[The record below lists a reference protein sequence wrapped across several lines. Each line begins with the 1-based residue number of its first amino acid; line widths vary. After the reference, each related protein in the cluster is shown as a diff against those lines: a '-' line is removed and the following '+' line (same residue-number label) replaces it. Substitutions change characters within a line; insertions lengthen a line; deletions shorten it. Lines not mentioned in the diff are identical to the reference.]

1 MTLRAFVLMNRPV
14 GGVVMQVKPPI
25 IQLALDYPTI
35 EEALAM
41 AAIGHP
47 LISGKDPLGALTDFV
62 KRVRAAYRPRTH

>member
-1 MTLRAFVLMNRPV
+1 
-14 GGVVMQVKPPI
+14 MQVKPPI